1 MCGIGGIVKVT
12 PAGDAAKAALGLPGG
27 GREAIPE
34 AWLDILDE
42 SIRHRGPDGQ
52 GRFRDRVV
60 RADGSVVDVAL
71 VHRRLAIIDPAT
83 GQQPMVSVR
92 GGAGLRAGRDVL
104 PARAA
109 MMPLLFH
116 GKPDAPVVYAGMRE
130 VETHGRDAHSLENA
144 FGQDAHATGGA
155 DLVAVV
161 FNGCI
166 YNHRELRKELLAAGH
181 EFVSDHSDT
190 EVLLHGWRAW
200 GEGLFDR
207 LDGMYALAIW
217 DAGMGELILSRD
229 SFGEKPLLFA
239 RGLDQSGAMAL
250 TFASVATPM
259 AKMSMHKA
267 IAPEHQRCD
276 RGLEEWLRFGH
287 AATPP
292 GEFLCTVG
300 AGRTYV
306 ERGSDY
312 RHEPHGPVFSEAG
325 RPARTTPMA
334 PVDAESLLV
343 ASIRDRLEADVPLG
357 CFLSGGIDSSLVAF
371 LARRELGGLRSFCV
385 RMPDPRDDE
394 SEIASEVARIAG
406 TTHSTLDCRANP
418 AADLQMLIRQVGV
431 PLGDSSLL
439 PTYWVSGA
447 ARAHVAVALA
457 GDGGDE
463 MFLGYE
469 RYRAAALIARHR
481 GLLAALD
488 VPLRR
493 LPVRGTRS
501 LLARGA
507 RLAAAANGLG
517 YTDLASVFPSREL
530 RQLLSRPPQPG
541 YHDGRWTGLSEA
553 VLWDVQFYLPN
564 DLMRKVDTASMAV
577 ALEVRSPFLAPTLAK
592 SCLSATP
599 ESLMPRG
606 RRKGLLRQVARKYF
620 PAAIVYR
627 PKQGFAIPIG
637 EWFRSDYGGMKQLL
651 MDHLESAEPWGPAR
665 LGIDLNMKF
674 VRQMLDE
681 HMNERRDHSQRLY
694 MLLVLSIWAKWMG
707 KL

>member
-1 MCGIGGIVKVT
+1 LLVFVWGVL
-12 PAGDAAKAALGLPGG
+12 ALAG
-27 GREAIPE
+27 GRRWGRAAVFPLGFMLLAVPVNFIDSLGFNLRLVVANQTFVFAHWFGVP
-34 AWLDILDE
+34 LMINGTQLF
-42 SIRHRGPDGQ
+42 SPDG
-52 GRFRDRVV
+52 RFQY
-60 RADGSVVDVAL
+60 DVA
-71 VHRRLAIIDPAT
+71 
-83 GQQPMVSVR
+83 
-92 GGAGLRAGRDVL
+92 
-104 PARAA
+104 AA
-109 MMPLLFH
+109 
-116 GKPDAPVVYAGMRE
+116 
-130 VETHGRDAHSLENA
+130 
-144 FGQDAHATGGA
+144 
-155 DLVAVV
+155 
-161 FNGCI
+161 C
-166 YNHRELRKELLAAGH
+166 
-181 EFVSDHSDT
+181 
-190 EVLLHGWRAW
+190 
-200 GEGLFDR
+200 
-207 LDGMYALAIW
+207 
-217 DAGMGELILSRD
+217 
-229 SFGEKPLLFA
+229 
-239 RGLDQSGAMAL
+239 SG
-250 TFASVATPM
+250 
-259 AKMSMHKA
+259 
-267 IAPEHQRCD
+267 
-276 RGLEEWLRFGH
+276 
-287 AATPP
+287 
-292 GEFLCTVG
+292 
-300 AGRTYV
+300 
-306 ERGSDY
+306 
-312 RHEPHGPVFSEAG
+312 
-325 RPARTTPMA
+325 
-334 PVDAESLLV
+334 
-343 ASIRDRLEADVPLG
+343 IR
-357 CFLSGGIDSSLVAF
+357 SLVAL

-541 YHDGRWTGLSEA
+541 HHDGRWTGLSEA
-553 VLWDVQFYLPN
+553 VLWDVQFYVPN

-606 RRKGLLRQVARKYF
+606 QRKGLLRQVARKYF
-620 PAAIVYR
+620 PAEIVEVFGEQFDLFLHTFGTADARTEVADLLEVFDAAFAVEFQFGRGDRVHAGGWHAIFSELHGLGR
-627 PKQGFAIPIG
+627 CGLRACRCAATEGKEEEQHERDLA
-637 EWFRSDYGGMKQLL
+637 WHFRSSGLSCCIVGFI
-651 MDHLESAEPWGPAR
+651 GP
-665 LGIDLNMKF
+665 
-674 VRQMLDE
+674 
-681 HMNERRDHSQRLY
+681 
-694 MLLVLSIWAKWMG
+694 
-707 KL
+707 